1 MLYSLSLYIYLLIEK
16 KIDEIFTN
24 YNIYIVK
31 MMKECGSSSSSS
43 SSSSI
48 GDHLLP
54 GYRFVPTDYEL
65 LIHLHYKINHGVAL
79 TPHIRDVRL
88 YDFHPQALTETYPA
102 VGDNEWYFFTP
113 RNRKHPKGFRPD
125 RVAGGGFWRA
135 TATVKKVK
143 HEGRVIGQKQTLV
156 YHTGINKQ
164 SEKTSWMMH
173 EYTAHRDH
181 PTAITRANRA
191 TLDEWV
197 LCRVYEKTTKVKGM
211 DRQEDVVET
220 QIHDQQFANSM
231 IHAWGQINQQDFPS
245 HPLLP
250 AQQFNNVNIGGDAAA
265 AAAPNMHEQ
274 DLFSLINGS
283 EAMQGTPMS
292 PQDYVQT
299 VDDHNISDVDV
310 NAGAGVEQLCNG
322 NNAVV
327 QRNHEDEMKRVYE
340 DARFSSHRLLS

>member
-1 MLYSLSLYIYLLIEK
+1 
-16 KIDEIFTN
+16 
-24 YNIYIVK
+24 
-31 MMKECGSSSSSS
+31 MMKECGSSGSSS

-88 YDFHPQALTETYPA
+88 YDSHPQALTETYPA

-156 YHTGINKQ
+156 YDTGINKQ

-191 TLDEWV
+191 T
-197 LCRVYEKTTKVKGM
+197 
-211 DRQEDVVET
+211 
-220 QIHDQQFANSM
+220 
-231 IHAWGQINQQDFPS
+231 
-245 HPLLP
+245 
-250 AQQFNNVNIGGDAAA
+250 QFNNVNIGGDVAAA
-265 AAAPNMHEQ
+265 AAAPKMHEQ